1 LKPPDP
7 EKNGPPRAWVRTYYP
22 GVADPEAASNILV
35 LPGGEVADV
44 ELKLLAIP
52 THAVRGVVVNPDGTP
67 APKVTMAL
75 GEAFSTTAL
84 VSKSDGTFEFPAVTE
99 GEWRVSAE
107 AQRDA
112 VKLRAVEWIDV
123 KGHDLEN
130 VKLRLAAPLVLR
142 GKMIVDAPKDT
153 PALRPGPMLLS
164 LRGGRS
170 TRNGDLGPMGAALIN
185 ANSLGN
191 FVVEGAYPGF
201 YRLAPML
208 QPPSPPYYLDA
219 VLVGGADLTTQ
230 EVELS
235 SDATISVVY
244 KADGGSVLGRA
255 ENCASGGVLLVPVD
269 PARRRPGFSRSGP
282 CDSSGQYEV
291 HAVRPGDYYALA
303 FAGNGPVLA
312 VDEALL
318 SQGVKVTV
326 RAGEASLA
334 DLKAVTRPVF

>member
-1 LKPPDP
+1 
-7 EKNGPPRAWVRTYYP
+7 
-22 GVADPEAASNILV
+22 
-35 LPGGEVADV
+35 
-44 ELKLLAIP
+44 
-52 THAVRGVVVNPDGTP
+52 
-67 APKVTMAL
+67 M
-75 GEAFSTTAL
+75 
-84 VSKSDGTFEFPAVTE
+84 
-99 GEWRVSAE
+99 
-107 AQRDA
+107 
-112 VKLRAVEWIDV
+112 
-123 KGHDLEN
+123 
-130 VKLRLAAPLVLR
+130 
-142 GKMIVDAPKDT
+142 M
-153 PALRPGPMLLS
+153 LS

-170 TRNGDLGPMGAALIN
+170 SRNGDLGPLGAALIN
-185 ANSLGN
+185 SNSLGN

-219 VLVGGADLTTQ
+219 VLIGGADLATQ
-230 EVELS
+230 EVEIS

-244 KADGGSVLGRA
+244 RTDGGSVLGKA